1 MIASEIE
8 ITPYADAPWAPRLDG
23 AQFAYRV
30 TMHGN
35 EVMTGATRGD
45 IDAAT
50 KTARKI
56 ADRLKRERRGEPV
69 AFRVFSLKGSKV

>member
-1 MIASEIE
+1 MSASEIE
-8 ITPYADAPWAPRLDG
+8 ITPYADAPWAPRLEG

-45 IDAAT
+45 RDAVLKAAT
-50 KTARKI
+50 RFVERI
-56 ADRLKRERRGEPV
+56 KRERKGQAE
-69 AFRVFSLKGSKV
+69 AFRNFKIRA